1 MSATILVIEDQL
13 EVQRVVRRVLERAG
27 YTVVST
33 NNGTEGLQLAQ
44 EHQPALILLDLTLPG
59 LTGEQT
65 AQQMRE
71 LPAFKHTPIL
81 AMSGRVE
88 QHSVIAPFDGV
99 IPKPF
104 DIVTLTETVQRFLSR
119 DPEA

>member
-13 EVQRVVRRVLERAG
+13 EVQRVVRRVLERSG
-27 YTVVST
+27 YTVVTT
-33 NNGTEGLQLAQ
+33 NNGTEGIQLAQ

-65 AQQMRE
+65 AQQLRA
-71 LPAFKHTPIL
+71 LPAFQRTPLL

-104 DIVTLTETVQRFLSR
+104 DIATLTEIVQRFLSR
-119 DPEA
+119 DSEG